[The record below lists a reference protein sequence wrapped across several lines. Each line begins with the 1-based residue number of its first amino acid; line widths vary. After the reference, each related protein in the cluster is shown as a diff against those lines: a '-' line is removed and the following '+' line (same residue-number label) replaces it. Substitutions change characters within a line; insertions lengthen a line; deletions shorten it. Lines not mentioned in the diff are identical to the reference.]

1 MRLKSEVHWIQH
13 PDGYWILRNPEY
25 PTFIQVDNIDKNV
38 ICLLEKSP
46 IPAIAH
52 KYDLTLQD
60 IQELLQKL
68 SATGMLEDT
77 EPPAKKFSLAQILF
91 FKIPLFKPDEWL
103 EKHLEKLRWIWTKGF
118 GFFLCFFLGNTIF
131 LWLAYATDIVSAHQ
145 QVWGDSTLAPTNLL
159 KLGFASMLVIFL
171 HELGHAF
178 TLKHFGGI
186 VPEIGL
192 LFMCFMPGMYTN
204 TSDQYCLVKRKQ
216 RVLVVA
222 AGIIVQIIIWSLAV
236 WLLLASPPQSL
247 MQQNSYLLMSAALL
261 TVALN
266 LNPLNAFDGYH
277 LLVAMTGINNLRKRS
292 LEFYFDIFRRQPSPE
307 KTSDQAILAIYA
319 PLSIIYTVLILGY
332 TLWLVGNWIW
342 EFLPRI
348 SAFSYF

>member
-1 MRLKSEVHWIQH
+1 MQLKSKVHWIQH

-25 PTFIQVDNIDKNV
+25 PTFIQVDNIDKNI
-38 ICLLEKSP
+38 ICLLGKKP
-46 IPAIAH
+46 ITAIAN
-52 KYDLTLQD
+52 KYNLTLQD
-60 IQELLQKL
+60 IQQLLQKL
-68 SATGMLEDT
+68 AATGMLEGT
-77 EPPAKKFSLAQILF
+77 EPPPPKFSFRQILF
-91 FKIPLFKPDEWL
+91 FKIPLFKPDQWL
-103 EKHLEKLRWIWTKGF
+103 AKHIDKFRWIWTAGF
-118 GFFLCFFLGNTIF
+118 GFFLCFFLSQTIF

-145 QVWGDSTLAPTNLL
+145 QVWGDFTVAPTNLL
-159 KLGFASMLVIFL
+159 KLGFATILVIFL

-192 LFMCFMPGMYTN
+192 LFMCFLPGMYTN

-222 AGIIVQIIIWSLAV
+222 AGVIVQIVIWALAL

-247 MQQNSYLLMSAALL
+247 LQQNSYLLMSAALV

-266 LNPLNAFDGYH
+266 LNPLNAFDGYY

-292 LEFYFDIFRRQPSPE
+292 ILFYLDLFHRQPSPE

-332 TLWLVGNWIW
+332 MLWLFGNWISTFFPIVW
-342 EFLPRI
+342 N
-348 SAFSYF
+348 